1 MEIIQAALKET
12 NLSVEQL
19 SPELQVEVSD
29 WKKMA
34 DKYNEAVEEYE
45 SLEET
50 DEETEKELDKMEGQL
65 VALEEEIATEIKS
78 LNIPTTTDEKQEVTE
93 KPEKSSSMGWLLF
106 GGVALVVTLGVVN
119 VFKKKW
125 L

>member
-119 VFKKKW
+119 VFKKK
-125 L
+125 